1 VISRNGRDHQ
11 IPCPNCE
18 NVTKVE
24 NAITARV
31 RPWSFPKK
39 RMIARAKQLGDMAS
53 ECRSIAGI
61 TKDHR
66 RNLLEVADQLERL
79 AWHYESIEKNTRS
92 LKGSC

>member
-1 VISRNGRDHQ
+1 MSQLRKRDEGGECDHRLRSTLVV
-11 IPCPNCE
+11 PE
-18 NVTKVE
+18 
-24 NAITARV
+24 
-31 RPWSFPKK
+31 K
-39 RMIARAKQLGDMAS
+39 RMIARAKQLRDMAS

-61 TKDHR
+61 MKDHR